1 MNIAPFIDHTVL
13 RNTTKATDISLLCN
27 EAIQYGFRAVCVPPY
42 FIQDAKRIVGGSAVK
57 VATVIGF
64 PLGYHHYNTK
74 LHEAKVALGD
84 GADELDMVMNIAA
97 FKNNDTAYVQA
108 EAEAI
113 SALTSAAGKTLK
125 IIIES
130 GILSDEEI
138 IQCCR
143 LYSHFQVQFLKTSTG
158 FAEKSASVHAVQL
171 MRKYLPEHI
180 QIKASGGIKTY
191 DFAKELIDAGAT
203 RLGCSASVPI
213 INGEPPVASY

>member
-1 MNIAPFIDHTVL
+1 
-13 RNTTKATDISLLCN
+13 
-27 EAIQYGFRAVCVPPY
+27 
-42 FIQDAKRIVGGSAVK
+42 
-57 VATVIGF
+57 
-64 PLGYHHYNTK
+64 
-74 LHEAKVALGD
+74 
-84 GADELDMVMNIAA
+84 MNIAA
-97 FKNNDTAYVQA
+97 FRSNDTAYVQA

-138 IQCCR
+138 IQCCH
-143 LYSHFQVQFLKTSTG
+143 LYSHFPVQFLKTSTG

-191 DFAKELIDAGAT
+191 GFAKELIDAGAT

-213 INGEPPVASY
+213 MNGEPPVASY